1 MEKEKLKSLIYI
13 MLPILGTVFVCWY
26 ITQSTCDVVYSD
38 YIRLVNSYLPDVYDL
53 KKFLVPDVL
62 TRIPIN

>member
-26 ITQSTCDVVYSD
+26 ITAICRMYT
-38 YIRLVNSYLPDVYDL
+38 I
-53 KKFLVPDVL
+53 
-62 TRIPIN
+62 